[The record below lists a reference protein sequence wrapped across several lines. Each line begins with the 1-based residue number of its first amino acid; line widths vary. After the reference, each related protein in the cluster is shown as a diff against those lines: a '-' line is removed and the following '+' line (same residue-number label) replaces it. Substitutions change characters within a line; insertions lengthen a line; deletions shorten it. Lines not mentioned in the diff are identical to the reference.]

1 MLDRDWVK
9 ALLLMVSVGFSAHGQ
24 AASSLGLPDFTVLV
38 EQNSAAVVNISSR
51 QSQENY
57 KHPKIEKRHGLP
69 ELPEGIP
76 FEDLLRRFF
85 DKDQGNG
92 KDKPGREY
100 AKSLGSGFI
109 LDADGYILTNNHVV
123 DDADEIIVRLS
134 DRRELEAELVGADER
149 SDLALLKVDAE
160 DLPIVKLGRSNALK
174 VGEWVM
180 AIGSPFGFD
189 HSVSVG
195 VVSALGRSLPSENYV
210 PFIQTDV
217 AINPG
222 NSGGPLFNLD
232 GEVVGINSQIYS
244 RTGGFMGL
252 SFAIPMD
259 IALSVVK
266 QLKDSG
272 HVDRGWLGI
281 MIQDVTRGLAE
292 SFGMDRP
299 YGALV
304 SQILEGSPAE
314 DSKLQVGD
322 IIISYDGKE
331 VASSSELPH
340 MVGQAKV
347 GAEKSLMVVRDG
359 KEIELDITIGKLP
372 DQGARVERKKKTI
385 KGQIKRLGMNITE
398 LTKEQ
403 LQQLDI
409 DEGGVQITHL
419 EGGEA
424 AQSSGLRLGDVITK
438 LDNVE
443 VTGIDKF
450 KELVAQIPDGRSVP
464 VLVIRKQG
472 PLFLALKI
480 PE

>member
-1 MLDRDWVK
+1 M
-9 ALLLMVSVGFSAHGQ
+9 GFSHRVRALFFVVMVGISTTGS
-24 AASSLGLPDFTVLV
+24 AVAGLPDFTVLV

-51 QSQENY
+51 QTSANFE
-57 KHPKIEKRHGLP
+57 HSEMDKRHGLP
-69 ELPEGIP
+69 QLPEGIP
-76 FEDLLRRFF
+76 FEDFLRRFF
-85 DKDQGNG
+85 ERDQGNG
-92 KDKPGREY
+92 GPPREY
-100 AKSLGSGFI
+100 SKSLGSGFI

-123 DDADEIIVRLS
+123 KDADEIIVRLS

-149 SDLALLKVDAE
+149 SDLALLKVDA
-160 DLPIVKLGRSNALK
+160 DNLPVVKLGSSKALK

-252 SFAIPMD
+252 SFAIPVD

-272 HVDRGWLGI
+272 HVARGWLGI
-281 MIQDVTRGLAE
+281 MIQDVTRELAE

-304 SQILEGSPAE
+304 SQILEGAPAE
-314 DSKLQVGD
+314 EAKLQVGD
-322 IIISYDGKE
+322 IIIAYDGRE
-331 VASSSELPH
+331 VASSSELPP
-340 MVGQAKV
+340 MVGQTPV
-347 GAEKSLMVVRDG
+347 GEERNLTVVRNG
-359 KEIELDITIGKLP
+359 EQIQMKVTIGELPEGSLGSQKQRSQRRGEIE
-372 DQGARVERKKKTI
+372 
-385 KGQIKRLGMNITE
+385 RLGMTVSGVSR
-398 LTKEQ
+398 EQ
-403 LQQLDI
+403 RQQLDI
-409 DEGGVQITHL
+409 DEGGVQVTHL
-419 EGGEA
+419 DGGEA
-424 AQSSGLRLGDVITK
+424 AQSSGLRLGDVIVK
-438 LDNVE
+438 LNNRE
-443 VTGIDKF
+443 VTDVEQF
-450 KELVAQIPDGRSVP
+450 LELVEELPDGRSVP
-464 VLVIRKQG
+464 VLIMRKQG

-480 PE
+480 PG